1 MTHVLAEVEK
11 NTSIVMVKTK
21 QQSIA
26 SYIDHTLLK
35 PDSTQDQVKQICYE
49 AKQQKFAAVCIP
61 PYYVQKACELLEN
74 SQVKIATVIG
84 FPLGYNMTS
93 AKAEEA
99 RKAIS
104 DGADELDMVMNIAAF
119 KSGKK
124 ALVKDDIQS
133 ITTLARLRNKV
144 TKVIIETA
152 LLDEH
157 EIRDACSICEE
168 CESNFVKTCTGFNGG
183 GARVEDIQ
191 TMRETLSSRIKIKAS
206 GGIKDI
212 EFANQ
217 LIEAGA
223 DRLGTSSGLKLVGN
237 A

>member
-1 MTHVLAEVEK
+1 MNHAHVEVEK
-11 NTSIVMVKTK
+11 NTRIAMEKTK
-21 QQSIA
+21 QHAIA

-35 PDSTQDQVKQICYE
+35 PESTHNQVKQLCQE
-49 AKQQKFAAVCIP
+49 ASQNQFAAVCIP
-61 PYYVQKACELLEN
+61 PYYVQMACELLQN
-74 SQVKIATVIG
+74 TGVNIATVIG

-124 ALVKDDIQS
+124 ALVKEDIQS
-133 ITTLARLRNKV
+133 ITTLARLRNRV
-144 TKVIIETA
+144 SKVIIETA

-157 EIRDACSICEE
+157 EIRDACAICED
-168 CESNFVKTCTGFNGG
+168 CDSHFVKTSTGFNGG
-183 GARVEDIQ
+183 GARVEDVQ
-191 TMRETLSSRIKIKAS
+191 AMRETLSPKIKIKAS
-206 GGIKDI
+206 GGIKDV
-212 EFANQ
+212 EFANE